1 MGGLELFEA
10 FACAQI
16 GFVAAHHEGGEVI
29 VRPSVKAARLSLR
42 KSITPNKKAEAAK
55 GKK

>member
-1 MGGLELFEA
+1 
-10 FACAQI
+10 
-16 GFVAAHHEGGEVI
+16 
-29 VRPSVKAARLSLR
+29 VKAARLALR